1 MKKYLIGVLYY
12 GNKDDEHDAC
22 MKKLEKHPRILNL
35 AEVKGCPYI
44 CIGRSTLAEYAL
56 GMEDCEG
63 LLFIDHDILFTP
75 EAVDQ
80 ILESCDKSRG
90 VVGAAYSMRSPGSK
104 MIGAV
109 DVAAC
114 KDRPVVFF
122 EGGGVYPALYLGMGF
137 TAIHRDALLKI
148 VAHAQAT
155 KERRGTVVNE
165 LREVVTRSLGF
176 DESDRAVHLIDE
188 LIPELAP
195 DPLPTLSNG
204 VTMVPI
210 RPFFSLLQRDGAYFG
225 EDVSFCIRA
234 RDAGVPVEMDTRVRV
249 AHKGVYAFE
258 LEDCGFVV
266 PILRR
271 LDGVMSGTPQ
281 PNPTPAS
288 PHAEVRAAIE
298 ASAGKSTEELLGVQ
312 KSYPKTIDIR
322 DPNTLDPD
330 TLYRS
335 EATA

>member
-63 LLFIDHDILFTP
+63 LLFVDHDILFTP
-75 EAVDQ
+75 ESVDQ
-80 ILESCDKSRG
+80 ILESCDKTRG

-104 MIGAV
+104 MIGAI

-137 TAIHRDALLKI
+137 TAIHRDAIVKI
-148 VAHAQAT
+148 VDHAAAVT
-155 KERRGTVVNE
+155 ARRERIVSE
-165 LREVVTRSLGF
+165 LRALLPAGPDHVR
-176 DESDRAVHLIDE
+176 HLFDE

-204 VTMVPI
+204 VTQIPI

-234 RDAGVPVEMDTRVRV
+234 RDAGVPVDMDTRVRV
-249 AHKGVYAFE
+249 AHKGAYAFE

-266 PILRR
+266 PILPR
-271 LDGVMSGTPQ
+271 LEGVMTGAPLPS
-281 PNPTPAS
+281 PTPAS
-288 PHAEVRAAIE
+288 PHAEVRQAIE
-298 ASAGKSTEELLGVQ
+298 AATGKSTEKMLGAVERYPTTVDPELLVAL
-312 KSYPKTIDIR
+312 S
-322 DPNTLDPD
+322 
-330 TLYRS
+330 
-335 EATA
+335 